1 MEGFLRRETFPIF
14 RTIVRLAPSEMHKP
28 KNVTPIKLAKS
39 WEQYEAVEL
48 LLQNG
53 AEE

>member
-1 MEGFLRRETFPIF
+1 MGK
-14 RTIVRLAPSEMHKP
+14 PS
-28 KNVTPIKLAKS
+28 NVTPIKLAKKH
-39 WEQYEAVEL
+39 EQYEAVEL